1 MFYRINVCV
10 EKVLDE
16 FNAVFDQIETSIDRS
31 RPIARSHEI
40 LTELR
45 DISSMAME
53 HFDEHI
59 LPLLKKKSVTDS
71 SSNDLFS
78 K

>member
-1 MFYRINVCV
+1 M